1 MMLQGGCN
9 FRARR
14 KLQLLNFLLGN
25 SIDHTSTSLW
35 CACASW
41 RARGVGDQQK
51 RVAVVDADF
60 QSCDLLL
67 LLLWWRL
74 FQCCFE
80 INNQNQE
87 RDRHEGEAASF
98 KILSK
103 DELARAR
110 RSLEMK
116 LPLPVHGRRPD
127 HARILIIFNKNFCS
141 TLGFILDALCST
153 SDFLKLDLFN
163 VSSLSHGVRV
173 NHDLLMISHSE
184 RSTASTS

>member
-35 CACASW
+35 CACA
-41 RARGVGDQQK
+41 RAASAISKKQNE
-51 RVAVVDADF
+51 
-60 QSCDLLL
+60 LLL
-67 LLLWWRL
+67 LMLIFNLVIC
-74 FQCCFE
+74 CCFYGEDFSSVVSRSIIKIKRE
-80 INNQNQE
+80 IGT
-87 RDRHEGEAASF
+87 RRGEAAYSQRW
-98 KILSK
+98 
-103 DELARAR
+103 ARAR

-116 LPLPVHGRRPD
+116 LPLPVHGGRPD
-127 HARILIIFNKNFCS
+127 HARILIIFYENFCS

-163 VSSLSHGVRV
+163 VSSLSHGV
-173 NHDLLMISHSE
+173 NHDLLTISHSE
-184 RSTASTS
+184 RSTAPTS